1 MEDLGQQLQLED
13 TNWNFVKTRTL
24 GQGAIYLST
33 HGDRYLRI
41 GSDDDIRDEAEFA
54 KNIHDMGFPVPEV
67 LSEGAI
73 DADTYYFTESSL
85 GTQTFGDTFRE
96 EYRDSAAIDEGS
108 FGQYCRVASLFLV
121 AQLRSAPSSG
131 EKSNLRDGV
140 NLDNVIEEN
149 PDLSKEALEK
159 AFAKA
164 VARVAIL
171 PLVLTHGDL
180 GPFNMLPGGVI
191 DFEHKFIAPMGFDVI
206 TSPFVGRFWNFTK
219 PDGTSQL
226 AYDLSERQI
235 KHYLDTIDS
244 TASNLG
250 LENLSSFTDDMVL
263 LKAIWETSFEKQIA
277 EDLGNN
283 YRWQNKKETLRYCV
297 NQYMVDLPIDT
308 STFGKHLGY

>member
-1 MEDLGQQLQLED
+1 MEDLEQQLKLED

-24 GQGAIYLST
+24 GQGAVYLSAYE
-33 HGDRYLRI
+33 DRYLRI
-41 GSDDDIRDEAEFA
+41 GSDDDIRNEAGFA
-54 KNIHDMGFPVPEV
+54 KSIHDMGFPVPEV
-67 LSEGAI
+67 LSDGTI

-85 GTQTFGDTFRE
+85 GTKTFGDTFRE
-96 EYRDSAAIDEGS
+96 EYRDSGAIEETS

-121 AQLRSAPSSG
+121 AQLKSAPSSG
-131 EKSNLRDGV
+131 EQSNLRDGL

-191 DFEHKFIAPMGFDVI
+191 DFEHKFIAPVGFDVI
-206 TSPFVGRFWNFTK
+206 TSPFVGRFWNFTR

-226 AYDLSERQI
+226 AYDFSERQI

-250 LENLSSFTDDMVL
+250 LENLSNFTDDMVL

-297 NQYMVDLPIDT
+297 NQYMADLPIDT
-308 STFGKHLGY
+308 STFGKHLS